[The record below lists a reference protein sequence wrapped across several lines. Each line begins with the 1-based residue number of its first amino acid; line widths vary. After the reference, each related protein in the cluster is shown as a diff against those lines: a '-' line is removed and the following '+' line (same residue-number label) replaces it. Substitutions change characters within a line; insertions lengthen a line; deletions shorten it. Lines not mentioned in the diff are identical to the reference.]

1 MEARVA
7 RISRYPVKGLGPE
20 DREAATLTAGRILSG
35 DRAFALAH
43 GASHWSASEPGWRPK
58 SDFVTL
64 LRTEKLARLGAAWDE
79 EAGILTLLREGK
91 PVARGDPSSV
101 AGRAILEQFFA
112 AYLAGEAR
120 GPLRIAS
127 APGQGMT
134 DVPTPFVSL
143 INRASVADLERV
155 VGAPVDPVRFRGN
168 VLIDGLE
175 PWREFDWVGHEIV
188 LGAARL
194 RVAERIGR
202 CVATHVNPDT
212 AARDINVLKTLA
224 DAFGHT
230 QMGVYAEVV
239 TGGAVAVGDPIAPA

>member
-7 RISRYPVKGLGPE
+7 RICRYPVKGLGPE
-20 DREAATLTAGRILSG
+20 DLDAVALTAGEILPG
-35 DRAFALAH
+35 DRAYALAH
-43 GASHWSASEPGWRPK
+43 GSSHWSASEPGWRPK
-58 SDFVTL
+58 QDFVTL
-64 LRTEKLARLGAAWDE
+64 LRTEKLARLGAAWDA
-79 EAGILTLLREGK
+79 EAGILTVLREGK
-91 PVARGDPSSV
+91 PIARGDPSSV
-101 AGRAILEQFFA
+101 AGRTILKQFFD
-112 AYLAGEAR
+112 AYLADDAR

-143 INRASVADLERV
+143 INAASVADLERV

-168 VLIDGLE
+168 VLIDGLA
-175 PWREFDWVGHEIV
+175 PWREFEWVGQEV
-188 LGAARL
+188 RLGAARL

-202 CVATHVNPDT
+202 CAATHVNPDT

-230 QMGVYAEVV
+230 QMGVYAEVIA
-239 TGGAVAVGDPIAPA
+239 GGDAAVGDPVGPA